1 MAKPSI
7 FSSDYDKSMRRRKRM
22 IRSFIIIVVV
32 VSLIGA
38 IAMISNVNSKDGKGK
53 IFSFLKTE
61 DNTDNGQQSSNS
73 KKIST
78 DNDEVEKNDPI
89 KENTT
94 NDEAVKDQGEEKV
107 IEEAPQKESLE
118 IVLPSG
124 EKAIAFI
131 DVNDGVKTFHKVDL
145 DDILYNIN
153 PSKNTVVI
161 LDTNTQSLILSDI
174 NGKQKDITKKSHTST
189 KGITYT
195 KENRLKKYP
204 DLVWNALPKFI
215 NDDEIAYVSQLP
227 LLSIQPNKYVWKYL
241 ISNDTH
247 NIVKGKY
254 YGKKIKIGNLSEEG
268 LEVIIDGIKKVI
280 E

>member
-22 IRSFIIIVVV
+22 IRSLIIVVV
-32 VSLIGA
+32 IVSLIG
-38 IAMISNVNSKDGKGK
+38 IRAMVGNVNSKDGNGK
-53 IFSFLKTE
+53 IFGFLKTE
-61 DNTDNGQQSSNS
+61 DNANNGQQSSNS

-78 DNDEVEKNDPI
+78 DNDEGEKNNLI

-94 NDEAVKDQGEEKV
+94 NDEAVKEQEEKV
-107 IEEAPQKESLE
+107 IEELSKQESLE

-131 DVNDGVKTFHKVDL
+131 NINDGVKTFHKVDL
-145 DDILYNIN
+145 DDGLYNIN
-153 PSKNTVVI
+153 PSKDTVVI

-174 NGKQKDITKKSHTST
+174 NGKLKDITKKSHTST
-189 KGITYT
+189 KGTNYT

-204 DLVWNALPKFI
+204 DLVWNDHPKFV

-227 LLSIQPNKYVWKYL
+227 YLSIKPNKFLWKYS

-254 YGKKIKIGNLSEEG
+254 SGKKIEIGNLSEEG
-268 LEVIIDGIKKVI
+268 LEVIIDGNKKVI
-280 E
+280 K